1 MERRTFLTG
10 VLGTAGLSLTAEAFG
25 QAIVA
30 PFQKDPIAVPKDA
43 TLPIVLPI
51 TYWNSIPLV
60 EGAVTGGNSERFA
73 AHTGLNAVCVPKET
87 YTRLQLPATNKP
99 IRVNVLDTALTATEV
114 LIPTVKFGFVTFK
127 EIKAALLDVF
137 AVLSVRPHP
146 DAPTGW
152 LGTPFL
158 SAFQATFDFPKRVLI
173 LESAQ
178 ANLPKEKDTITLPL
192 SVRDGRPFVQVSV
205 AGGKP
210 FAALVD
216 TGTLVSLI
224 PTEAALKAQA
234 RPLQILTVTKSGK
247 EARAALTT
255 ISKLAVGKM
264 ERSDVRVL
272 FFAADAPME
281 FDKSF
286 AVLGMDFLQ
295 HYKVTFNFA
304 KQKFSL
310 TLPLP
315 DIPPDSDG

>member
-1 MERRTFLTG
+1 MERRTFLTSI
-10 VLGTAGLSLTAEAFG
+10 LGAAGLSLTAEAFG
-25 QAIVA
+25 QAVVA

-43 TLPIVLPI
+43 TLPITLPI
-51 TYWNSIPLV
+51 TYWNSIPLI
-60 EGAVTGGNSERFA
+60 EGSVTGSNSERFA
-73 AHTGLNAVCVPKET
+73 AHTGLNAVCVSKET

-99 IRVNVLDTALTATEV
+99 VRVNVLDTALTSTEV

-158 SAFQATFDFPKRVLI
+158 SAFQATFDFPKRSLL

-178 ANLPKEKDTITLPL
+178 ASPPKDKGTITVPL
-192 SVRDGRPFVQVSV
+192 SVRDGRPFVQISA

-234 RPLQILTVTKSGK
+234 RPLQILTVTKGGK

-255 ISKLAVGKM
+255 VSKLAVGKM
-264 ERSDVRVL
+264 ERSDVRAVFL
-272 FFAADAPME
+272 AADAPTE

-295 HYKVTFNFA
+295 HYKITLNFA
-304 KQKFSL
+304 KQKFFL
-310 TLPLP
+310 TPPPP
-315 DIPPDSDG
+315 DTPPDSDG